1 MGVAFNKILNQQIKK
16 YSNGEGLPDDLLPLF
31 NSISESY
38 DQYQKEQ
45 RLVERA
51 MDLSSDELL
60 DANLELKKINAEMD
74 RFVYSTSHDLR
85 APLLSILGL
94 LNIVEKENKQYD
106 LKGYLKLLRD
116 SVEKLDRFISDIIDY
131 SRNARLELELKEVD
145 MNHIIEESFK
155 HLNYMPGC
163 SSLLRLINV
172 DVQDI
177 FISDERRI
185 SVLMNNLISNAIKYQ
200 NPDVKDSFVN
210 IEVEVDSDQVS
221 IEIEDNG
228 IGIEEKY
235 LDRVFEMFYRASP
248 EAKGSGLGLYIV
260 QETLGKL
267 KGSIEVESEYG
278 KGTKF
283 KVKLP
288 NYLHHT
294 EDV

>member
-1 MGVAFNKILNQQIKK
+1 MAFNKILNQQIKK

-31 NSISESY
+31 HSISESY

-131 SRNARLELELKEVD
+131 SRNARLELELNEVD
-145 MNHIIEESFK
+145 MNMIIEESFK

-172 DVQDI
+172 DEQAKFV
-177 FISDERRI
+177 SDERRL

-200 NPDVKDSFVN
+200 NPEAKDSFVN
-210 IEVEVDSDQVS
+210 IEVEIDDKMMS

-228 IGIEEKY
+228 LGIEEKY
-235 LDRVFEMFYRASP
+235 LPHVFEMFYRASP

-267 KGSIEVESEYG
+267 KGSISVDSEYG

-283 KVKLP
+283 SVKIP
-288 NYLHHT
+288 NYLNHN
-294 EDV
+294 EEA